1 MLIKFFIS
9 AANDGYLNGLANEFN
24 ESTNSIRKELNHLS
38 EAGYLDKYKDNN
50 KVAYKANTS
59 HPLFDV
65 LQKVVFKHLGLEEI
79 VERVLERMGSVK
91 KILLVGDYAKGIDSG
106 NIEVILIGDQLNT
119 EYIEGLE
126 KKIQDIIERKVSFY
140 LASKENQN
148 QHRIILYEN
157 K

>member
-1 MLIKFFIS
+1 M
-9 AANDGYLNGLANEFN
+9 NGLASEFK

-38 EAGYLDKYKDNN
+38 DAGYLNKYKDNN

-79 VERVLERMGSVK
+79 VEKVLERMGSVK
-91 KILLVGDYAKGIDSG
+91 KILLVGDYAKGMDTG

>member
-1 MLIKFFIS
+1 M
-9 AANDGYLNGLANEFN
+9 
-24 ESTNSIRKELNHLS
+24 
-38 EAGYLDKYKDNN
+38 
-50 KVAYKANTS
+50 
-59 HPLFDV
+59 
-65 LQKVVFKHLGLEEI
+65 
-79 VERVLERMGSVK
+79 
-91 KILLVGDYAKGIDSG
+91 DSG